1 MYVASLNYPNLIEHL
16 HTNPSQEYE
25 SNKFERFLIMKRM
38 LPLAILVMVAAC
50 TSIEEGGYSPW
61 IDRQSEV
68 ISQPLGSNDQ
78 RTARIKLHALNG
90 GGVGYEIY
98 LSGRH
103 IAWLRKVESIELAVT
118 PGQYDFCVGWIATC
132 TQLRPTNLVLQD
144 GETACFSYRYP
155 RDIGQTEV
163 LKPIDCAEYQALT
176 EGVNLLVVE

>member
-1 MYVASLNYPNLIEHL
+1 MN
-16 HTNPSQEYE
+16 
-25 SNKFERFLIMKRM
+25 RM
-38 LPLAILVMVAAC
+38 LPLAIFLLVAAC
-50 TSIEEGGYSPW
+50 RTPIEEGGYYPW

-68 ISQPLGSNDQ
+68 ISQPLGSNEQ
-78 RTARIKLHALNG
+78 RTATIKLHALNG

-132 TQLRPTNLVLQD
+132 TQLRPINLVLQD
-144 GETACFSYRYP
+144 SETVCFSYRYP
-155 RDIGQTEV
+155 RDGMPVGV
-163 LKPIDCAEYQALT
+163 LKPIECSEYAALT